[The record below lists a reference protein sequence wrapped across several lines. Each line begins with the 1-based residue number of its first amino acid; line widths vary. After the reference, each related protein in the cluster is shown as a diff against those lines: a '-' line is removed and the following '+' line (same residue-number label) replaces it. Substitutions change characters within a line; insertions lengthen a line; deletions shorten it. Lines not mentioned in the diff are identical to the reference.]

1 MVARLIQERPRPDA
15 RVLGAGTALRRLVD
29 MISHRSGL
37 ALATMTEA
45 ATTLPQ
51 VLLLSHV
58 ERGATSPTELAEA
71 MHTSLPA
78 VSQMIDRLVQ
88 QGLLDRTEDPVD
100 RRRKT
105 VATTGDARAFL
116 RKLKAAR
123 STEFDLGLAPVDPEL
138 LDEMAGLIE
147 RVIAQLEAPR
157 PGVRRPLRS
166 PKRNEVK
173 R

>member
-1 MVARLIQERPRPDA
+1 MVTP
-15 RVLGAGTALRRLVD
+15 GASLRRLVD
-29 MISHRSGL
+29 MVSHRSGL
-37 ALATMTEA
+37 ALAVMAEA
-45 ATTLPQ
+45 TITLPQ

-58 ERGATSPTELAEA
+58 ERRGATSPTELAEA

-78 VSQMIDRLVQ
+78 VSQMLDRLVQ

-105 VATTGDARAFL
+105 VATTADARAFL

-138 LDEMAGLIE
+138 LVEMTGLIE
-147 RVIAQLEAPR
+147 RVIAQLETPR
-157 PGVRRPLRS
+157 PGVRRHSRS